1 MGELFNTILS
11 SESITVLQYFIII
24 GSSLIIGIGFAFMC
38 YFKSKSSKNFLIT
51 ISMLPL
57 AVAMVILLVN
67 GNIGVG
73 VAVAGAFG
81 LVRFRSAQGN
91 AKEIAEIF
99 LAMAIGLALGTGYI
113 AYAFVFALI
122 CGIALMIFSKTK
134 IFNNKINS
142 KEKIIKITI
151 PEDLDYND
159 VFNDLFM
166 RYTTD
171 FDLVKVKSTNM
182 GSLFRLTY
190 QVTLNDNKLE
200 KEFIDQ
206 LRCRN
211 GNLEIQVERV
221 DFSSS
226 NDL

>member
-1 MGELFNTILS
+1 MDKLFESILS
-11 SESITVLQYFIII
+11 SESITVVQYLIII
-24 GSSLIIGIGFAFMC
+24 GVALLIGIAFAFLC

-51 ISMLPL
+51 LSLLPS

-91 AKEIAEIF
+91 GKEITEIF
-99 LAMAIGLALGTGYI
+99 IAMAAGLAMGTGYI
-113 AYAFVFALI
+113 AYAIIFTLIAGLALF
-122 CGIALMIFSKTK
+122 IFTNYK
-134 IFNNKINS
+134 IFEHNNT
-142 KEKIIKITI
+142 KEKVMQITI

-159 VFNDLFM
+159 VFNDLFE
-166 RYTTD
+166 RYTKKC
-171 FDLVKVKSTNM
+171 DLVKVKSTNM
-182 GSLFRLTY
+182 GSLFKLTY
-190 QVTLNDNKLE
+190 ELEMIDIKLE

-211 GNLEIQVERV
+211 GNLEILMGRV
-221 DFSSS
+221 GFS
-226 NDL
+226 NEKEL